1 MAKNNRYL
9 STLFAAIIAG
19 IILNI
24 FFSVVSLYL
33 FILAGILTG
42 IIARGIF
49 RGIIASVA
57 AGLITSAI
65 VIILAAAKA
74 TNGLVTLASHLA
86 FSTVLYSVTFETINL
101 IGLPI
106 GKLVILLISYSVL
119 IGGLGGF
126 IGGAI
131 RSGD

>member
-9 STLFAAIIAG
+9 STLFVAIIAG
-19 IILNI
+19 IILDA
-24 FFSVVSLYL
+24 FFSVVPHFF

-42 IIARGIF
+42 IIARGIL

-65 VIILAAAKA
+65 VIILAAANA
-74 TNGLVTLASHLA
+74 TNGLVSLASHLA
-86 FSTVLYSVTFETINL
+86 FSTVLYSMTFETINL
-101 IGLPI
+101 IGIPI
-106 GKLVILLISYSVL
+106 EKLVILLLSYSVL

>member
-19 IILNI
+19 IILNV

-106 GKLVILLISYSVL
+106 EKLVILLISYYVL

-131 RSGD
+131 RSGH